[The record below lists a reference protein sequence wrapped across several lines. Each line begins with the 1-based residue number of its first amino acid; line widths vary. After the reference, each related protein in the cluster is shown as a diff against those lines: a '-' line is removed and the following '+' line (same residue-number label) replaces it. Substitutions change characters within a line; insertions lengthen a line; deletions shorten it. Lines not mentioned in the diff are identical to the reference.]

1 MKFRILAAVA
11 VAAVMSLSAAAQKPA
26 WTLDSCIA
34 YAVDHNLNVRSGMI
48 RQAGG
53 ELDIIEAKDRFL
65 PTVSAGAAQNW
76 DFGRGL
82 TSENT
87 YANRNTSMSSF
98 NGNLSLPIFQGLSAI
113 RQLKYARENL
123 RQLVEET
130 EAAKDDVTLNV
141 IAQYLQVLYSK
152 ELHDVAVEQVRLS
165 KVELE
170 RQEVLL
176 EQGKIPELD
185 VVQSRA
191 QVAKDE
197 LGVVTSHNDWQLALV
212 DLARL
217 LELDDI
223 EGFDI
228 APIADGD
235 ERGIFSP
242 DEVYSNAMSS
252 NHSILAAR
260 QGIVVADKAIDVARS
275 GYLPRLNFSA
285 GLGSSFYKVS
295 GLDNASFSRQ
305 MRDNFSKSL
314 GFSLSVP
321 IFDAFSTRNQIRRAK
336 VQRVTAELELE
347 QRRSA
352 LYKDIRQAYYQAV
365 AAERKFSAST
375 VATEATHAALD
386 AVTEKFN
393 YGKANATEFEQAK
406 SEYVKSR
413 AELVQAKYEMILRN
427 RILAF
432 YNHGSFI

>member
-1 MKFRILAAVA
+1 MKFRILTAVA
-11 VAAVMSLSAAAQKPA
+11 VAAMTSLAAAAQKPA

-34 YAVDHNLNVRSGMI
+34 YAVDHNLNVRSSMI

-65 PTVSAGAAQNW
+65 PTVSAGAGQNW

-82 TSENT
+82 TAENT

-98 NGNLSLPIFQGLSAI
+98 NGNLSLPVFQGLSAI
-113 RQLKYARENL
+113 RQLKYARESL
-123 RQLVEET
+123 RLLVEET

-170 RQEVLL
+170 RQEVLFG
-176 EQGKIPELD
+176 QGKIPELD

-197 LGVVTSHNDWQLALV
+197 LTVVTSQNDWQLSLV

-217 LELDDI
+217 LELDDV

-228 APIADGD
+228 APLADED
-235 ERGIFSP
+235 VRGIFSP
-242 DEVYSNAMSS
+242 DEVYSNAMAS

-285 GLGSSFYKVS
+285 GLGSSYYTVNGF
-295 GLDNASFSRQ
+295 DNAGFSRQ

-336 VQRVTAELELE
+336 VQRVNAELELE
-347 QRRSA
+347 QRQST

-375 VATEATHAALD
+375 VATEATRAALD

-413 AELVQAKYEMILRN
+413 AEMVQAKYEMILRN

-432 YNHGSFI
+432 YNLQ